1 MAFWPLNIAVEK
13 DLLEKNLNNI
23 ENVFRFQ
30 RQNFSNAFRWAF
42 LKKPKKPKHLDCS
55 GNKPSSFDGFCLVRG
70 AERRGIGS
78 AIVNNAMGRRKSNK
92 KEGYG
97 AALRL

>member
-1 MAFWPLNIAVEK
+1 MAFWPRNIAVEK
-13 DLLEKNLNNI
+13 DLQEKILNNI

-30 RQNFSNAFRWAF
+30 RQNFSTLFAG
-42 LKKPKKPKHLDCS
+42 LSSKSPKSPNICDCS

-78 AIVNNAMGRRKSNK
+78 AIVNNAMGRRKSKK